1 MRPMWPVKER
11 VQWARNR
18 HLKSHDDLGLA
29 TTPPPTNKKNR
40 YNTLMSG
47 LRCLHRYSL
56 ALTLLAGL
64 ALMAAGCRMATPAPV
79 RENVHAADDLAA
91 NEQQIRLRIRALV
104 EPYSGSI
111 VETADRIRAGTTNRA
126 IRREALLWKIE
137 AVPALRE
144 ALFRPNP
151 LVAIGDTWVLIW
163 QMTDYFE
170 KGRGKLALGAASPI
184 AAATCRYLE
193 GELAGVAA
201 SITRSGDVS
210 NVRNFTMQWAAEHPI
225 RHSIAARESTL
236 SRALE
241 REIQETFTAQEMVIN
256 IAAKLDDLS
265 HRIDIFSAQL
275 FDQSRWQAELFAMDL
290 AEDYQMER
298 ALPLAENAVQSGADA
313 IKALNRIIP
322 PLEAALETVNAAP
335 ATFAEERKTAIEIL
349 QQELTR
355 TIQFAQME
363 RIAALEHLTKERV
376 AALTALHD
384 YIREERRA
392 LMGEMKE
399 LCQEVV
405 DHVLVR
411 TAQMVAAILAASF
424 VGVVVLLFIT
434 RQVFRTPTETLNK

>member
-1 MRPMWPVKER
+1 
-11 VQWARNR
+11 
-18 HLKSHDDLGLA
+18 
-29 TTPPPTNKKNR
+29 
-40 YNTLMSG
+40 
-47 LRCLHRYSL
+47 
-56 ALTLLAGL
+56 
-64 ALMAAGCRMATPAPV
+64 MAAGCRMVAPEPV
-79 RENVHAADDLAA
+79 RENIHSADDLAA
-91 NEQQIRLRIRALV
+91 NEEQMRLRLRALV

-111 VETADRIRAGTTNRA
+111 VESADRIRAGTTNRA

-170 KGRGKLALGAASPI
+170 KGRGKQALGAASPI
-184 AAATCRYLE
+184 AVATCRYLE
-193 GELAGVAA
+193 SELAGVAA

-210 NVRNFTMQWAAEHPI
+210 HVRNFTMQWAAEHPI

-256 IAAKLDDLS
+256 VAAKLDDLS

-275 FDQSRWQAELFAMDL
+275 FDQSRWQAELFVMDL

-298 ALPLAENAVQSGADA
+298 ALPLAENAVQSAAGA
-313 IKALNRIIP
+313 IKTLNRIIP

-335 ATFAEERKTAIEIL
+335 ATIAEERKTAIEIL

-363 RIAALEHLTKERV
+363 RIAALDHLTKERV

-384 YIREERRA
+384 YIRRGAQGPDGGNERAVPGSR
-392 LMGEMKE
+392 
-399 LCQEVV
+399 
-405 DHVLVR
+405 
-411 TAQMVAAILAASF
+411 
-424 VGVVVLLFIT
+424 
-434 RQVFRTPTETLNK
+434 

>member
-1 MRPMWPVKER
+1 
-11 VQWARNR
+11 
-18 HLKSHDDLGLA
+18 
-29 TTPPPTNKKNR
+29 
-40 YNTLMSG
+40 MSG

-56 ALTLLAGL
+56 AFTLLAGL

-170 KGRGKLALGAASPI
+170 KGRGKQALGDASPI

-193 GELAGVAA
+193 SELAGVAA

-210 NVRNFTMQWAAEHPI
+210 HVQSFTMQWAAEHPI

-236 SRALE
+236 SRVLE
-241 REIQETFTAQEMVIN
+241 REIKETFTAQEIVLDV
-256 IAAKLDDLS
+256 AVTLDDLS

-298 ALPLAENAVQSGADA
+298 ALPLAENAVQSAAGAV
-313 IKALNRIIP
+313 KALNRIVP
-322 PLEAALETVNAAP
+322 SLEAALKTVDAAP
-335 ATFAEERKTAIEIL
+335 DIIAKERGAAIEIL

-355 TIQFAQME
+355 TIQFVQME

-376 AALTALHD
+376 AALTALHE
-384 YIREERRA
+384 YIVEERRA
-392 LMGEMKE
+392 LTKEMKE
-399 LCQEVV
+399 LGREVV
-405 DHVLVR
+405 DHALLR
-411 TAQMVAAILAASF
+411 TAQMVAAILAALF
-424 VGVVVLLFIT
+424 VGVVVLLLIT
-434 RQVFRTPTETLNK
+434 RRVFRTPPAAPTK

>member
-1 MRPMWPVKER
+1 M
-11 VQWARNR
+11 
-18 HLKSHDDLGLA
+18 
-29 TTPPPTNKKNR
+29 PPPTNRKNR
-40 YNTLMSG
+40 NKTLMSG
-47 LRCLHRYSL
+47 LRCLRRHTL
-56 ALTLLAGL
+56 ALTIFAGL
-64 ALMAAGCRMATPAPV
+64 ALMVTGCHMAAPAPV

-111 VETADRIRAGTTNRA
+111 VESADRIRVGTTNRA

-151 LVAIGDTWVLIW
+151 LGAIGDTWVLIW

-170 KGRGKLALGAASPI
+170 KGRGKQALGDASPI

-193 GELAGVAA
+193 SELAGVAA

-210 NVRNFTMQWAAEHPI
+210 HVRNFTRQWAAEHPI

-236 SRALE
+236 SRVLE
-241 REIQETFTAQEMVIN
+241 REIQETFTAQEIVLDV
-256 IAAKLDDLS
+256 ATTLDDLS
-265 HRIDIFSAQL
+265 HRIDIYSAQL
-275 FDQSRWQAELFAMDL
+275 FDQSRWQAELFTMDL

-298 ALPLAENAVQSGADA
+298 ALPLAENAVQSAA
-313 IKALNRIIP
+313 SVVKVLNRIVP
-322 PLEAALETVNAAP
+322 PLETALETVDAAP
-335 ATFAEERKTAIEIL
+335 DIIAKERGAAIEIL

-376 AALTALHD
+376 AALTALHE
-384 YIREERRA
+384 YIVKERRA
-392 LMGEMKE
+392 LMEEMKE
-399 LCQEVV
+399 LGREVA
-405 DHVLVR
+405 DHALLR
-411 TAQMVAAILAASF
+411 TAQMVAAFLAALF
-424 VGVVVLLFIT
+424 VGAVALLLIT
-434 RQVFRTPTETLNK
+434 RRVFRTPPVAPTK

>member
-1 MRPMWPVKER
+1 M
-11 VQWARNR
+11 
-18 HLKSHDDLGLA
+18 
-29 TTPPPTNKKNR
+29 
-40 YNTLMSG
+40 
-47 LRCLHRYSL
+47 
-56 ALTLLAGL
+56 
-64 ALMAAGCRMATPAPV
+64 
-79 RENVHAADDLAA
+79 
-91 NEQQIRLRIRALV
+91 RLRLRALV

-111 VETADRIRAGTTNRA
+111 VESADRIRAGTTNRA

-170 KGRGKLALGAASPI
+170 KGRGKQALGAASPI
-184 AAATCRYLE
+184 AVATCRYLE
-193 GELAGVAA
+193 GELAVVAA

-210 NVRNFTMQWAAEHPI
+210 HVRNFTMQWAAEHPI

-275 FDQSRWQAELFAMDL
+275 FDQSRWQAELFVMDL

-298 ALPLAENAVQSGADA
+298 ALPLAENAVQSAAGA
-313 IKALNRIIP
+313 IKTLNRIIP

-363 RIAALEHLTKERV
+363 RIAALDHLTKERV

-392 LMGEMKE
+392 LMVEMKE
-399 LCQEVV
+399 VGQEVV
-405 DHVLVR
+405 DHALLR

-424 VGVVVLLFIT
+424 VGVVVLLLIT
-434 RQVFRTPTETLNK
+434 RQVFRTPTVAPMK

>member
-1 MRPMWPVKER
+1 MWPVNKR
-11 VQWARNR
+11 VQWGRNKPI
-18 HLKSHDDLGLA
+18 KSNDDLGLA
-29 TTPPPTNKKNR
+29 KRPPPTQKNSRNK
-40 YNTLMSG
+40 TLLSD
-47 LRCLHRYSL
+47 LRCLQRYTL

-64 ALMAAGCRMATPAPV
+64 SLMAAGCRMAAPEPV
-79 RENVHAADDLAA
+79 RENIHTADDLAA
-91 NEQQIRLRIRALV
+91 NEEQMRLRLRALV

-111 VETADRIRAGTTNRA
+111 VESADRIRAGTTNRA

-170 KGRGKLALGAASPI
+170 KGRGKQALGADSPI
-184 AAATCRYLE
+184 AVATCRYLE
-193 GELAGVAA
+193 SELAVVAS

-210 NVRNFTMQWAAEHPI
+210 HVRNFTMQWAAEHPI

-275 FDQSRWQAELFAMDL
+275 FDQSRWHAELFAMDL

-313 IKALNRIIP
+313 IKTLNRIIP

-376 AALTALHD
+376 AALAALHD

-399 LCQEVV
+399 IGREVV
-405 DHVLVR
+405 DHALMR